1 MSTPIL
7 SQRYIVRTT
16 RKVGNM
22 NSKFY
27 ASVALVSV
35 LVGFGTSS
43 YAENAKW
50 EKNHP
55 RRAQVNERLENQ
67 NHRITNEV
75 KSGEITKSQAQAL
88 RQNDKNIRQEER
100 DMASQNGGHITKS
113 EQNVLNQ
120 QLNQN
125 STAIGK

>member
-1 MSTPIL
+1 
-7 SQRYIVRTT
+7 
-16 RKVGNM
+16 M

>member
-1 MSTPIL
+1 
-7 SQRYIVRTT
+7 
-16 RKVGNM
+16 M

-35 LVGFGTSS
+35 LAGFGTSS
-43 YAENAKW
+43 YAENTKW
-50 EKNHP
+50 EQNHP

>member
-7 SQRYIVRTT
+7 SKRYIVRTM

-27 ASVALVSV
+27 ASIALFSV
-35 LVGFGTSS
+35 LVSFGTSS
-43 YAENAKW
+43 YAENTKW
-50 EKNHP
+50 EQNHP

-67 NHRITNEV
+67 NRRITNEV

-125 STAIGK
+125 SAAIGK